1 MNKTWKTNI
10 LNRIEVFNKIWKS
23 LEDINSPVIVEGK
36 RDTKALRNLGFG
48 GIIIELNDGH
58 SLLSTVEN
66 IAHKFGRR
74 SKFVVL
80 TDWDR
85 TGEILAK
92 QLKEYGESCDLIP
105 NLRIRQKLS
114 ILSSKEITC
123 IEELPTFV
131 NALKSD
137 I

>member
-1 MNKTWKTNI
+1 MNKTGKANI

-23 LEDINSPVIVEGK
+23 IEDINSPVIVEGK
-36 RDTKALRNLGFG
+36 RDTKALRILGFR

-66 IAHKFGRR
+66 IAQKFGRR

-114 ILSSKEITC
+114 VLSSKEITC

-131 NALKSD
+131 NGIKSE

>member
-23 LEDINSPVIVEGK
+23 IEDINSPVIVEGK

-114 ILSSKEITC
+114 VLSSKEITC

-131 NALKSD
+131 NALNSKV
-137 I
+137 

>member
-10 LNRIEVFNKIWKS
+10 LNRIDVFNKIWKS
-23 LEDINSPVIVEGK
+23 LEDLNSPVIVEGK

-66 IAHKFGRR
+66 IAQKFGRR

-131 NALKSD
+131 KALNSK

>member
-1 MNKTWKTNI
+1 MNKIWKFNI

-23 LEDINSPVIVEGK
+23 LEDLNSPVIVEGK
-36 RDTKALRNLGFG
+36 RDTKALRDLDFG
-48 GIIIELNDGH
+48 GIIIELNDGN
-58 SLLSTVEN
+58 SVLSTVEN
-66 IAHKFGRR
+66 IVHKYGRR
-74 SKFVVL
+74 SKFIVL

-85 TGEILAK
+85 TGGTLAK
-92 QLKEYGESCDLIP
+92 QLKDYGESCDLIP

-131 NALKSD
+131 NALNSK

>member
-114 ILSSKEITC
+114 VLSSKEITC

-131 NALKSD
+131 NALNSK

>member
-1 MNKTWKTNI
+1 MNKTWKANI
-10 LNRIEVFNKIWKS
+10 LNRIEIFNKIWKS
-23 LEDINSPVIVEGK
+23 LGDINSPVIVEGK
-36 RDTKALRNLGFG
+36 RDTKALRNLDFR
-48 GIIIELNDGH
+48 GIIIELNDGN
-58 SLLSTVEN
+58 SVLSTVEN

-105 NLRIRQKLS
+105 NLHIRQKLS
-114 ILSSKEITC
+114 FLSSKEITC

-131 NALKSD
+131 NALKSK

>member
-23 LEDINSPVIVEGK
+23 IEDINSPVIVEGK

-131 NALKSD
+131 NALNSK

>member
-1 MNKTWKTNI
+1 MNKIWKFNI

-23 LEDINSPVIVEGK
+23 LEDLNSPVIVEGK
-36 RDTKALRNLGFG
+36 RDTKALRDLDFG
-48 GIIIELNDGH
+48 GIIIELNDGN
-58 SLLSTVEN
+58 SVLSTVEN
-66 IAHKFGRR
+66 IVHKYGRR
-74 SKFVVL
+74 SKFIVL

-85 TGEILAK
+85 TGGTLAK
-92 QLKEYGESCDLIP
+92 QLKDYGESCDLIP

-114 ILSSKEITC
+114 VLSSKEITC

-131 NALKSD
+131 KALNSK

>member
-23 LEDINSPVIVEGK
+23 LTDINSPVIVEGK

-48 GIIIELNDGH
+48 GIIIELNDGN
-58 SLLSTVEN
+58 SVLSTVEN
-66 IAHKFGRR
+66 IAYKFGRR

-85 TGEILAK
+85 TGGTLAK

-105 NLRIRQKLS
+105 NLRIRQRLS
-114 ILSSKEITC
+114 VLSSKEITC

-131 NALKSD
+131 NALKSE

>member
-23 LEDINSPVIVEGK
+23 IEDINSPVIVEGK

-66 IAHKFGRR
+66 IAQKFGRR

-131 NALKSD
+131 NALNSK

>member
-10 LNRIEVFNKIWKS
+10 LNRIEFFNKIWKS

-66 IAHKFGRR
+66 IAQKFGRR

-131 NALKSD
+131 NALNSK

>member
-1 MNKTWKTNI
+1 MNKIWKFNI

-23 LEDINSPVIVEGK
+23 LEDLNSPVIVEGK
-36 RDTKALRNLGFG
+36 MDTKALRDLDFG
-48 GIIIELNDGH
+48 GIIIELNDGN
-58 SLLSTVEN
+58 SVLSTVEN
-66 IAHKFGRR
+66 IVHKYGRR
-74 SKFVVL
+74 SKFIVL

-85 TGEILAK
+85 TGGTLAK
-92 QLKEYGESCDLIP
+92 QLKDYGESCDLIP

-131 NALKSD
+131 NAIKSE

>member
-23 LEDINSPVIVEGK
+23 LEDINSQVIVEGK

-58 SLLSTVEN
+58 SLLSTVEH
-66 IAHKFGRR
+66 IAHKFGRT

-114 ILSSKEITC
+114 VFSSKEITC

-131 NALKSD
+131 NALNSKV
-137 I
+137 

>member
-66 IAHKFGRR
+66 IAQKFGRR

-131 NALKSD
+131 NALNSK

>member
-10 LNRIEVFNKIWKS
+10 LNRIEVFNKIWES
-23 LEDINSPVIVEGK
+23 LEALNSPVIVEGK
-36 RDTKALRNLGFG
+36 RDTIALRNLGFDG
-48 GIIIELNDGH
+48 FIIELNDGN
-58 SLLSTVEN
+58 SVLSTVEN

-74 SKFVVL
+74 SMFIVL

-85 TGEILAK
+85 TGGTLAR

-114 ILSSKEITC
+114 ILSSKDITC

-131 NALKSD
+131 NILKSET
-137 I
+137 

>member
-10 LNRIEVFNKIWKS
+10 LNRIEVFNKIWES
-23 LEDINSPVIVEGK
+23 LEILNSPVIVEGK
-36 RDTKALRNLGFG
+36 RDTIALRNLGFD
-48 GIIIELNDGH
+48 GIIIELNDGN
-58 SLLSTVEN
+58 SVLSTVEN

-74 SKFVVL
+74 SMFIVL

-85 TGEILAK
+85 TGGTLAR

-114 ILSSKEITC
+114 ILSSKDITC

-131 NALKSD
+131 NILKSET
-137 I
+137 

>member
-1 MNKTWKTNI
+1 MNKIWKFNI

-23 LEDINSPVIVEGK
+23 IEDINSPVIVEGK
-36 RDTKALRNLGFG
+36 RDTKALRILGFR

-66 IAHKFGRR
+66 IAQKFGRR

-114 ILSSKEITC
+114 VLSSKEITC

-131 NALKSD
+131 NALNSK

>member
-1 MNKTWKTNI
+1 MNKTWKANI
-10 LNRIEVFNKIWKS
+10 LNRIEIFNKIWKS
-23 LEDINSPVIVEGK
+23 LGDINSPVIVEGK
-36 RDTKALRNLGFG
+36 RDTKALRNLDFG
-48 GIIIELNDGH
+48 GIIIELNDGN
-58 SLLSTVEN
+58 SVLSTVEN

-114 ILSSKEITC
+114 FLSSKEITC

-131 NALKSD
+131 NALKSK

>member
-131 NALKSD
+131 NALNSK

>member
-23 LEDINSPVIVEGK
+23 IEDINSPVIVEGK

-114 ILSSKEITC
+114 VLSSKEITC

-131 NALKSD
+131 NALNSK

>member
-1 MNKTWKTNI
+1 MNKIWKFNI

-23 LEDINSPVIVEGK
+23 LEDLNSPVIVEGK
-36 RDTKALRNLGFG
+36 RDTKALRDLDFG
-48 GIIIELNDGH
+48 GIIIELNDGN
-58 SLLSTVEN
+58 SVLSTVEN
-66 IAHKFGRR
+66 IVHKYGRR
-74 SKFVVL
+74 SKFIVL

-85 TGEILAK
+85 TGGTLAK
-92 QLKEYGESCDLIP
+92 QLKDYGESCDLIP

-131 NALKSD
+131 NAIKFE

>member
-10 LNRIEVFNKIWKS
+10 LNRIEFFNKIWKS

-114 ILSSKEITC
+114 VLSSKEITC

-131 NALKSD
+131 NALNSK